1 MTRLP
6 NSPAIGIVANPASG
20 RDIRRLVA
28 HASVF
33 PIAEKCNII
42 GRLLVG
48 LGAAGVE
55 QVYLMPDVAGI
66 AERMRRA
73 LNSPRPAGQ
82 TWPEVHFLDMP
93 VENGP
98 EDTVRAVEGMVA
110 AGVRAVAVL
119 GGDGT
124 HRLAATACGET
135 PLLALSTGTNN
146 VFPSLREAT
155 VAGLAAGL
163 VATCQVPPAE
173 TRMRNKALHV
183 TLNGKPRGLAL
194 VDVSVSRHLWVGSKA
209 LWDCD
214 MVHQILVTF
223 AEVGAVGL
231 SSIAAL
237 LRPVSRHEA
246 YGVGVDLAPADS
258 TTARLMAPIAP
269 GLVQPVGILSVQD
282 LLPGEPYAVRLSQG
296 VIALDGERE
305 IEFGSNDEVL
315 VRLELDGPFT
325 IDVEAVMRWAAR
337 QSLFQIEGVFDAT
350 QHK

>member
-6 NSPAIGIVANPASG
+6 HHPAVGIVANPASG

-33 PIAEKCNII
+33 PLAEKCNII
-42 GRLLVG
+42 SRLLVG
-48 LGAAGVE
+48 LRAAGVK
-55 QVYLMPDVAGI
+55 QVLLMPDVAGI

-82 TWPEVHFLDMP
+82 PWPEVLFLEMP

-98 EDTVRAVEGMVA
+98 EDTVRAVQGMVA
-110 AGVRAVAVL
+110 AGVGAVAVL

-124 HRLAATACGET
+124 HRLAAMTCGET

-173 TRMRNKALHV
+173 TSVRNKALRV
-183 TLNGKPRGLAL
+183 TLNGRPCGLAL

-209 LWDCD
+209 LWDCG
-214 MVHQILVTF
+214 MVHQIFVTF
-223 AEVGAVGL
+223 AEVEAVGL

-237 LRPVSRHEA
+237 LRPVSRHDP
-246 YGVGVDLAPADS
+246 YGVRVDLAPADS
-258 TTARLMAPIAP
+258 ATTRLMAPIAP

-296 VIALDGERE
+296 VVALDGERE

-315 VRLELDGPFT
+315 VRLVLDGPFT
-325 IDVEAVMRWAAR
+325 IDVEGVMRWAAR
-337 QSLFQIEGVFDAT
+337 QGLFRMEGVFDAAR
-350 QHK
+350 HN